1 MPSRTRRPGSRL
13 PQQPAVL
20 KSGHAVPLRHALR
33 AAAAHLRSAGVD
45 TPDLDARV
53 LFQDALHLAPSELY
67 LHLDDMLS
75 TESALELQRLVAW
88 RSAGEP
94 VAYLTGR
101 REFYGLELRVTP
113 DVLIPRPETE
123 VLVERAIAALP
134 RSARVVDVGTGSG
147 AIAVAVARHRPDL
160 RLLAIDRSP
169 AACRLARMNVDA
181 QRLHATVGVACADLL
196 SAVRWPVQGV
206 LANLPYLRHAE
217 LPTLAREVRREP
229 QLALDGGRD
238 GLDPYRRLFTDLAA
252 RHPAPV
258 LVLCEIAPLQAE
270 TMLGLVATAL
280 PGYEVRV
287 IPDLAGRARVVEA
300 QRAA

>member
-1 MPSRTRRPGSRL
+1 MPHRARRHGSGL
-13 PQQPAVL
+13 PQQPAL
-20 KSGHAVPLRHALR
+20 MYSGHTVSMRHALR

-53 LFQDALHLAPSELY
+53 LGQHALRLTPSELY
-67 LHLDDMLS
+67 LHLDDPLS
-75 TESALELQRLVAW
+75 SSSAQELQRLIVR

-101 REFYGLELRVTP
+101 REFYGLDLRVTP

-134 RSARVVDVGTGSG
+134 RSATVVDVGTGSG
-147 AIAVAVARHRPDL
+147 AIAVAVARHRPDQ

-169 AACRLARMNVDA
+169 AACRLARLNVDL
-181 QRLHATVGVACADLL
+181 QRLQATVGVACADLL
-196 SAVRWPVQGV
+196 SAVRWPVHGV
-206 LANLPYLRHAE
+206 LANLPYLCHGE
-217 LPTLAREVRREP
+217 LSTLAREVRREP

-258 LVLCEIAPLQAE
+258 LVLCEIAPGQAE
-270 TMLGLVATAL
+270 AMLGLVTTAL
-280 PGYEVRV
+280 PGYAVRV